1 MAKRAAPVHYRLS
14 VVLEKDADGYFAY
27 CPQLQGCSTQGDTY
41 EDALAN
47 IQDAIRLHIE
57 DRKERGETLPA
68 IESVSV
74 ATVDVAA

>member
-1 MAKRAAPVHYRLS
+1 MAKRASPVHYRLS
-14 VVLEKDADGYFAY
+14 VVLEKDAGGYFAY
-27 CPQLQGCSTQGDTY
+27 CPQLQGCFTQGDTY
-41 EDALAN
+41 ETALAN

-57 DRKERGETLPA
+57 DRKERGEALPA

>member
-1 MAKRAAPVHYRLS
+1 MAKRPTRVHYRLS

-27 CPQLQGCSTQGDTY
+27 CPQLQGCSTQGSTY
-41 EDALAN
+41 EEALAN
-47 IQDAIRLHIE
+47 IQDAICLHIE
-57 DRKERGETLPA
+57 DRKERGEALPS

>member
-1 MAKRAAPVHYRLS
+1 MPKRAPRVHYRLS

-27 CPQLQGCSTQGDTY
+27 CPQLQGCFTQGETY

-57 DRKERGETLPA
+57 DRKDRGEPVPA